1 MLLTDIDD
9 RKRAED
15 ALRLNEHDLRL
26 IVDSILG
33 LCLPQMRWARS
44 NSSTASLGYFG
55 KDD

>member
-26 IVDSILG
+26 IVDSIPG
-33 LCLPQMRWARS
+33 LCLPQMRWRGR
-44 NSSTASLGYFG
+44 TRQPPSLGIFRQ
-55 KDD
+55 DD